1 MPHIIVKLNPG
12 RSDEQKRRLT
22 EEIVKDVAAIA
33 KCDQSAVS
41 VAFEEIKK
49 EDWADMVYKPD
60 ILDKKDSLQKEPG
73 YDNPFEQR

>member
-12 RSDEQKRRLT
+12 RSSEQKRRLT
-22 EEIVKDVAAIA
+22 EEIVKDVVAIA
-33 KCDQSAVS
+33 KCDESAVS

-73 YDNPFEQR
+73 YDNPFE